1 MTLRLKIV
9 ALVVGLTALVLLGLG
24 AWLTSA
30 FGGWSQ
36 EAADHEL
43 LERAARVARLVE
55 VEDGGELTLEDE
67 EGEALRDPAHP
78 FRLTGPGG
86 QAWGPRTTIPWPAAS
101 GEPLRTV
108 SDAGGRAWRVASG
121 AFEVGGHRR
130 RATVAVQV
138 AGAVAPFAALEAPFR
153 RGLLVALA
161 GALLLGGLGAALL
174 AHASLRP
181 LGRLAAQV
189 DGIGAASLDRR
200 VALGGLDPELR
211 RVAAAFNALLG
222 RLEAARLQERQL
234 VARASH
240 ALRTPVAT
248 IRTRAEVALRR
259 ERDPAAYREALAEV
273 GGAAAEATTLIANL
287 LALSRLDEHGVAAAR
302 QPVALAPVAEE
313 VLRLLGPRAEE
324 GGVAL
329 AQAVAPGLAVPGD
342 RAALRELLEALLDN
356 AVQHAPRGGRA
367 GIDAAPAGEGLALS
381 VWDTGPGIPEGERA
395 RVFDRFYRGEGAQAS
410 ARPGSGLGLAIVK
423 AIAEAHGAR
432 VDLGDR
438 PGGGLVATVTFP
450 ARAPP

>member
-24 AWLTSA
+24 SYLTGA

-43 LERAARVARLVE
+43 LERAARLARLVDVE
-55 VEDGGELTLEDE
+55 EEGELKVEDEG
-67 EGEALRDPAHP
+67 GEALRDPAHP
-78 FRLTGPGG
+78 YRLTGPGG
-86 QAWGPRTTIPWPAAS
+86 EAWGTSTTIPWPEAG

-121 AFEVGGHRR
+121 AFEVGGRHG

-138 AGAVAPFAALEAPFR
+138 AGAVAPFAALVGPFR

-161 GALLLGGLGAALL
+161 VALLLGGLGAALL

-200 VALGGLDPELR
+200 VALDGLDPELG
-211 RVAAAFNALLG
+211 RVAGAFNALLG

-273 GGAAAEATTLIANL
+273 GAAAAEATTLIANL
-287 LALSRLDEHGVAAAR
+287 LVLSRLDEHGAATAR

-329 AQAVAPGLAVPGD
+329 ALGVAPDLAVPGD

-367 GIDAAPAGEGLALS
+367 GIEAAPAGAGLTLT

-395 RVFDRFYRGEGAQAS
+395 RVLERFYRGEGAQAS
-410 ARPGSGLGLAIVK
+410 GRPGSGLGLAIVK
-423 AIAEAHGAR
+423 AVVDRHEGQVWAERTEQGAR
-432 VDLGDR
+432 FTIR
-438 PGGGLVATVTFP
+438 IPSI
-450 ARAPP
+450 